1 MNMELSLSQV
11 LTMFISVLSGS
22 FAVSYMLIRGKLG
35 GVFRSIDDCDKAQ
48 KSCELIR
55 LAEMEM
61 TRQHREGVLDRFDK
75 LEKTIDIN
83 FKYLLDKIIELKE
96 SK

>member
-1 MNMELSLSQV
+1 MNMELSLSQM
-11 LTMFISVLSGS
+11 LTMFISVISGA
-22 FAVSYMLIRGKLG
+22 FAVCYMLIRGKLG
-35 GVFRSIDDCDKAQ
+35 GVFRSIDDCDKSQ
-48 KSCELIR
+48 RNCDLVRI
-55 LAEMEM
+55 AEAEA
-61 TRQHREGVLDRFDK
+61 TQQHRAGVLDRFDK

>member
-1 MNMELSLSQV
+1 MSMELSLSQM
-11 LTMFISVLSGS
+11 LTMFISVISGA
-22 FAVSYMLIRGKLG
+22 FAVCYMLIRGKLG
-35 GVFRSIDDCDKAQ
+35 GVFRSIDDCDKATRN
-48 KSCELIR
+48 CDLVRI
-55 LAEMEM
+55 AEAEA
-61 TRQHREGVLDRFDK
+61 TQQHRAGVLDRFDK